1 MADVVKNTKVLSLGA
16 DFSDGDTRTLNV
28 NNPTSDASLGAGIDS
43 LSSFIKNNNL
53 IIGDK
58 NGAAFTGFSSAQV
71 KTQKSTYLDLTTGT

>member
-16 DFSDGDTRTLNV
+16 DFADGDTRTLNV